1 MKKLKTED
9 NKHLLLIEKRQQ
21 LMAEFITTLSEKQFK
36 LFKKFLQS
44 DEKLKKQEILNLA
57 KLILTNKKR

>member
-44 DEKLKKQEILNLA
+44 DEKLKKQEMLNLA

>member
-9 NKHLLLIEKRQQ
+9 NRHLLLIEKRQQ

-44 DEKLKKQEILNLA
+44 DEKLKKQEMLNLA